1 MFETRFAAEWVSA
14 VKHLFIKLVQFATLM
29 FAFAVAHADTV
40 RLTIY
45 DDGLS
50 CPAGCDAHVVFHKEM
65 NGTEFAHLPSTTSS
79 PFSKCVAGAV
89 CRLCLE
95 SGGKQCLE
103 AMYRGGGPTVMTFD
117 LTPRFYQTACASTP
131 AQPLLAAKCARL
143 AKAAAKLEGRKNC
156 ISEPKSEGC
165 KSLIDQAVAAKRAD
179 RVEYLQ
185 CNSIGEAAYNKTK
198 AEAQQRSNR
207 CAYERRGTGG
217 PNSKGT
223 TWKRLLPGA
232 CRDET
237 FVGRDGH
244 DCCSGLTAAD
254 GPLGLECAHFYP
266 K

>member
-1 MFETRFAAEWVSA
+1 M
-14 VKHLFIKLVQFATLM
+14 LM
-29 FAFAVAHADTV
+29 FACAVAHADTV

-65 NGTEFAHLPSTTSS
+65 NGTEFAHLTQTTSAT
-79 PFSKCVAGAV
+79 FSKCVAGAV

-103 AMYRGGGPTVMTFD
+103 AMYRGSGPIAMTFD
-117 LTPRFYQTACASTP
+117 FTPRFYQSACASTP
-131 AQPLLAAKCARL
+131 AQTLLAEKCAQL
-143 AKAAAKLEGRKNC
+143 AKAAAKLAGRKNC
-156 ISEPKSEGC
+156 IAEPKSVGC
-165 KSLIDQAVAAKRAD
+165 KKLIDEAVSSRRAD
-179 RVEYLQ
+179 RVEYLR
-185 CNSIGEAAYNKTK
+185 CKSIGEAAYNKIK
-198 AEAQQRSNR
+198 AKAQQRSNS
-207 CAYERRGTGG
+207 CAYERTGTGG

-232 CRDET
+232 CRDDT
-237 FVGRDGH
+237 LVGRDGL
-244 DCCSGLTAAD
+244 DCCSGLPIVD